1 MVGLSGSNSRQRL
14 SSSVTDAG
22 YPTDRSTGGSR
33 SRGSRIAFTVALPI
47 SHLEVLYCTRTF
59 FFVGANVIFL
69 VYFFVALFCLRTNL
83 FKKIMYL
90 LPLFSRRLDKKNNV
104 RSMLE
109 NVLYIVLKGYVRG
122 NSRKS
127 FGHVGALQVG
137 DNSGCPSFIMTTY
150 GVYSRVNAEIL
161 LLYYQYVEYYNNPEV
176 LYLQPMIPP
185 KSFDIFS
192 P

>member
-14 SSSVTDAG
+14 SSSVTDAS

-33 SRGSRIAFTVALPI
+33 RRGSRIAFTVALPI
-47 SHLEVLYCTRTF
+47 SHLEVLYCTRTLF
-59 FFVGANVIFL
+59 FFCGRECNFSGVFFCCFVLFGDQSLSKKWCICCL
-69 VYFFVALFCLRTNL
+69 YFPAVLT
-83 FKKIMYL
+83 
-90 LPLFSRRLDKKNNV
+90 KKNNV

-137 DNSGCPSFIMTTY
+137 HNLGCPSFIWPLM
-150 GVYSRVNAEIL
+150 VYT
-161 LLYYQYVEYYNNPEV
+161 PE
-176 LYLQPMIPP
+176 
-185 KSFDIFS
+185 
-192 P
+192 